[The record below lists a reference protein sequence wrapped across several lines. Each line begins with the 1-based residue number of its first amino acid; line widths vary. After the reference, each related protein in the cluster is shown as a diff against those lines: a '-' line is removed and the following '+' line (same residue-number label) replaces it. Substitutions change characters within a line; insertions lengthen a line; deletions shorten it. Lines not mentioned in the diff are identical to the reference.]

1 MSILRRFTDFILQS
15 RLQAMGVAFVCSY
28 IPYLGSIGI
37 LIAGLVTLRKGAIEG
52 LWVVV
57 ATMLPFIFKYYSAD
71 VIQNDMALVGLLL
84 SITSNILVWLFAV
97 ILRRSNNWNSILEY
111 ALLLGVA
118 VVGLL
123 HVLYPDISTWWA
135 TQLSNY
141 INKTASMVNAAHPG
155 TPVDKGQ
162 QAAVINIIK
171 YYATGLFIVSV
182 LFNVM
187 LQLILSRWWQA
198 AIFNPGGL
206 RLELRQIRLSHV
218 LSILLVFGF
227 VLTWLDSKIIMDMM
241 PVFCAVFGAAGLSFM
256 HCYLATV
263 KNTLAWLI
271 ILYLLVIWLFP
282 MSVVLLAFVALFDV
296 WLDLRKRLIRTV

>member
-28 IPYLGSIGI
+28 IPYLGSLGI
-37 LIAGLVTLRKGAIEG
+37 LIAGLVTLRKGALEG
-52 LWVVV
+52 LWVTL
-57 ATMLPFIFKYYSAD
+57 ATLLPFVIKYYSVD
-71 VIQNDMALVGLLL
+71 IQSDIALVGLLL

-97 ILRRSNNWNSILEY
+97 ILRRSNSWSMILEY
-111 ALLLGVA
+111 SILLGVA

-123 HVLYPDISTWWA
+123 HVLYPDIQAWWG

-141 INKTASMVNAAHPG
+141 IKKTALMVAHNATPG
-155 TPVDKGQ
+155 EEQ
-162 QAAVINIIK
+162 QAQMAVINTVK
-171 YYATGLFIVSV
+171 YYATGLFVVSV

-218 LSILLVFGF
+218 LSILFLVGF
-227 VLTWLDSKIIMDMM
+227 VLTWFGSEIIMDMM
-241 PVFCAVFGAAGLSFM
+241 PVFCAVFGAAGLSFL
-256 HCYLATV
+256 HCYLSTV

-271 ILYLLVIWLFP
+271 ILYLLIIWLFP
-282 MSVVLLAFVALFDV
+282 MSVVLLSFVALFDV
-296 WLDLRKRLIRTV
+296 WIDLRKRLIRTV